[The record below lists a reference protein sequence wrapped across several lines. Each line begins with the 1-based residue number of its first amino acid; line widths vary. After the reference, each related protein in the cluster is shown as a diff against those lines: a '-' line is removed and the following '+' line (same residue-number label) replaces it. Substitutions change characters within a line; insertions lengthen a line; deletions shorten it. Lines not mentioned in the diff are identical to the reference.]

1 MSRFAKISLRFKVA
15 FFVLLGLIGVA
26 SVVYLSTNVTRDL
39 KLLSSDSSDNV
50 QWTLAQAEVEFIE
63 FQLHLATINLED
75 AADIRTLRREYDI
88 FYSRIRTLKQSS
100 IYANLRKQ
108 FDFSN
113 NLSLVQRFLDQ
124 TVEIIDAD
132 DAELVAR
139 LPELSER
146 ATGIRQSVRRLSNS
160 ALDFFARDSDERRR
174 SVAVTLS
181 QMAFGVTALLVALLL
196 LSLYLNF
203 LNRVNIRRRA
213 EAIEASER
221 MNVVTSTALDAVI
234 VVDTQ
239 GKILDFNA
247 AAEQIFGYP
256 ATEAIGQG
264 LGPLIVPDHLRE
276 AHELGMKRMR
286 KYGEKRVVG
295 QGRVQLGAKR
305 SSGDVFP
312 VELAIQSA
320 TTKEG
325 EIFIA
330 FLRDIST
337 QVEAERELVRARDMA
352 MAGEKAKTDF
362 LATMS
367 HEIRTPLNGLMGNL
381 TLLSDTKLSA
391 KQARYI
397 KNMNTSGKLLMSHIS
412 DVLDIT
418 KYDAGKLRLRP
429 VAMNISMLLQDI
441 VDNQSGAALANG
453 TTLEWDWVG
462 APANW
467 ICADRDRIQ
476 LILMNVIGN
485 AVKFTRDGR
494 VVIHAEVI
502 GNLNNTPELQI
513 VVSDTGIGMTEE
525 LQAEIFNDF
534 TTGDSSYD
542 RDVGGTGLGL
552 GIAQRFVQ
560 ALGGD
565 IDVASTFGEG
575 SSFSIRF
582 PIVPIEATDDHAKKR
597 RDLQMVNGR
606 KILLVEDNE
615 INRLV
620 ARELLA
626 AAGHDVTEAHNGQEA
641 FEAAQDTRFDLI
653 LMDISMPVLDGRGA
667 TRAIRSGGGVNAKT
681 AIVALTANAMA
692 EEQEAFLSDGMNDIL
707 TKPLVR
713 EHLLHLVTRHFQGDD
728 IKPQSVEAATSA
740 VATQNLADLRE
751 TLGLE
756 RMASVLDR
764 YETEIADAIAALS
777 GPTVG
782 TLDETAQLAHRL
794 AGSSAAL
801 GAVEMRAALVEIENA
816 AKANDPARL
825 RKMIARLA
833 AVWANT
839 QPMLRADRRDTP
851 RDVAGR

>member
-276 AHELGMKRMR
+276 AYELGMKRMR

-295 QGRVQLGAKR
+295 QGRVQLEAKR

-367 HEIRTPLNGLMGNL
+367 H
-381 TLLSDTKLSA
+381 
-391 KQARYI
+391 
-397 KNMNTSGKLLMSHIS
+397 
-412 DVLDIT
+412 
-418 KYDAGKLRLRP
+418 
-429 VAMNISMLLQDI
+429 
-441 VDNQSGAALANG
+441 
-453 TTLEWDWVG
+453 
-462 APANW
+462 
-467 ICADRDRIQ
+467 
-476 LILMNVIGN
+476 
-485 AVKFTRDGR
+485 
-494 VVIHAEVI
+494 
-502 GNLNNTPELQI
+502 
-513 VVSDTGIGMTEE
+513 
-525 LQAEIFNDF
+525 
-534 TTGDSSYD
+534 
-542 RDVGGTGLGL
+542 
-552 GIAQRFVQ
+552 
-560 ALGGD
+560 
-565 IDVASTFGEG
+565 
-575 SSFSIRF
+575 
-582 PIVPIEATDDHAKKR
+582 
-597 RDLQMVNGR
+597 
-606 KILLVEDNE
+606 
-615 INRLV
+615 
-620 ARELLA
+620 
-626 AAGHDVTEAHNGQEA
+626 
-641 FEAAQDTRFDLI
+641 
-653 LMDISMPVLDGRGA
+653 
-667 TRAIRSGGGVNAKT
+667 
-681 AIVALTANAMA
+681 
-692 EEQEAFLSDGMNDIL
+692 
-707 TKPLVR
+707 
-713 EHLLHLVTRHFQGDD
+713 
-728 IKPQSVEAATSA
+728 
-740 VATQNLADLRE
+740 
-751 TLGLE
+751 
-756 RMASVLDR
+756 
-764 YETEIADAIAALS
+764 
-777 GPTVG
+777 
-782 TLDETAQLAHRL
+782 
-794 AGSSAAL
+794 
-801 GAVEMRAALVEIENA
+801 
-816 AKANDPARL
+816 
-825 RKMIARLA
+825 
-833 AVWANT
+833 
-839 QPMLRADRRDTP
+839 
-851 RDVAGR
+851 

>member
-1 MSRFAKISLRFKVA
+1 MSRFAKISLQFRMA
-15 FFVLLGLIGVA
+15 FFALLGLLGIA
-26 SVVYLSTNVTRDL
+26 SIVYLSLNVTRDL
-39 KLLSSDSSDNV
+39 KLLNSDSSDNV

-63 FQLHLATINLED
+63 FQLHLSTLNSAEVTE
-75 AADIRTLRREYDI
+75 IRTLRRQYDI

-113 NLSLVQRFLDQ
+113 NLFLVQGFLDQ

-132 DAELVAR
+132 DAELIAR
-139 LPELSER
+139 LPELIER
-146 ATGIRQSVRRLSNS
+146 AAGIRQSVRRLSNS

-196 LSLYLNF
+196 LSLYLDF

-234 VVDTQ
+234 VVDAQ

-256 ATEAIGQG
+256 ATDAIGQE
-264 LGPLIVPDHLRE
+264 LGALIVPDHLRE
-276 AHELGMKRMR
+276 AHELGMERMR
-286 KYGEKRVVG
+286 KYGEKSVVG
-295 QGRVQLGAKR
+295 RGRIRLDAKR

-330 FLRDIST
+330 FLRDVST
-337 QVEAERELVRARDMA
+337 QIEAERELVTARDRA

-381 TLLSDTKLSA
+381 TLLGDTDLSEQ
-391 KQARYI
+391 QARYI

-462 APANW
+462 EPADW

-476 LILMNVIGN
+476 LVLMNVIGN

-494 VVIHAEVI
+494 VVVHAEVI

-525 LQAEIFNDF
+525 LQTEIFNDF
-534 TTGDSSYD
+534 MTGDSSYD

-552 GIAQRFVQ
+552 GIAQRFVK

-565 IDVASTFGEG
+565 IDVASTLGEG
-575 SSFSIRF
+575 SSFSVRF
-582 PIVPIEATDDHAKKR
+582 PIDPIEAPDEPAKKR
-597 RDLQMVNGR
+597 RALRLVNGSR
-606 KILLVEDNE
+606 ILLVEDNE

-620 ARELLA
+620 AREVLVT
-626 AAGHDVTEAHNGQEA
+626 AGHHVTEAHNGQEA
-641 FEAAQDTRFDLI
+641 VEAAQDTRFDLI
-653 LMDISMPVLDGRGA
+653 LMDISMPILDGRGA
-667 TRAIRSGGGVNAKT
+667 TRAIRGGDGANAKT

-713 EHLLHLVTRHFQGDD
+713 EDLLRLVTRHLQGRNAE
-728 IKPQSVEAATSA
+728 PQSVEVGTSA
-740 VATQNLADLRE
+740 VATQYLVDLRE
-751 TLGLE
+751 TLGVDRL
-756 RMASVLDR
+756 ASVLDR
-764 YETEIADAIAALS
+764 YEAEIANVIADLS
-777 GPTVG
+777 DPLVG
-782 TLDETAQLAHRL
+782 TLEETAQLAHRL

-801 GAVEMRAALVEIENA
+801 GAVEMRAAFIDIEES
-816 AKANDPARL
+816 AKAKDQMQTRE
-825 RKMIARLA
+825 KIARLA
-833 AVWANT
+833 GVWANT